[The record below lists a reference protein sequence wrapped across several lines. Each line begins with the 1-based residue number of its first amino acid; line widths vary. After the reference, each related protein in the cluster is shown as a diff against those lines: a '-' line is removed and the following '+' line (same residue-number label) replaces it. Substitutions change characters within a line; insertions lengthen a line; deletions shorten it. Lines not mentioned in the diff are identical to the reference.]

1 MSDNT
6 PEDDDNGPSIRF
18 SRSGV
23 TPVGKCTATLKTH
36 IPEEIDAEFRHM
48 ARMRGCTP
56 SELLRDMVCLVTR
69 QKTYGELAAED
80 RRSLAET
87 SGPGNGLFGGLF
99 RPSENS
105 KE

>member
-1 MSDNT
+1 MSNT
-6 PEDDDNGPSIRF
+6 PEDNDSGPFVGF

-23 TPVGKCTATLKTH
+23 TPMGKCTATLKTH
-36 IPEEIDAEFRHM
+36 IPEEIDREFRLKAQLH
-48 ARMRGCTP
+48 GCSP

-87 SGPGNGLFGGLF
+87 SGQGKGFFEGLF
-99 RPSENS
+99 RPSKKSE
-105 KE
+105 

>member
-1 MSDNT
+1 MSNI
-6 PEDDDNGPSIRF
+6 PEDQDDGSSIRF

-36 IPEEIDAEFRHM
+36 IPEEIDKEFRYLATM
-48 ARMRGCTP
+48 QGCTP

-87 SGPGNGLFGGLF
+87 SGPGKGFFEGLF
-99 RPSENS
+99 RPSKKSE
-105 KE
+105 